1 MSSQKYPNT
10 KCKVFN
16 PLILDKLESMAERYE
31 AFKEREAEAKKAF
44 GRGFGGGGNSGNGR
58 GGGGGGRGCFNC
70 GKDGH
75 ISRNCQEPKRR

>member
-1 MSSQKYPNT
+1 MFHFSTLCDINS
-10 KCKVFN
+10 F
-16 PLILDKLESMAERYE
+16 ILDKLQSMAERYE
-31 AFKEREAEAKKAF
+31 AFKEREAEAKNAF
-44 GRGFGGGGNSGNGR
+44 GRGFGRGGSDGGNGR